1 MYWSG
6 CKNYDKL
13 IGFIRLRLDSNPGG
27 GFIKE
32 LSHCSLVRELHVYGH
47 TKGIGEKTF
56 NDKKAQ
62 HKGYGKILLSMAEV
76 ISYEHGYRKIAV
88 LSAVGTRNYY
98 KLKAGY
104 TEMIDRYNVKKL
116 TYLNDVKNKI
126 KLIIWNADLNLIL
139 GFLIMFLII
148 SNLFIYLLNNTK

>member
-1 MYWSG
+1 M
-6 CKNYDKL
+6 L
-13 IGFIRLRLDSNPGG
+13 RLRINDNNKNVIDILENYA
-27 GFIKE
+27 II
-32 LSHCSLVRELHVYGH
+32 RELHVYGH

-76 ISYEHGYRKIAV
+76 IAYEHGYSKIAV

-116 TYLNDVKNKI
+116 TYFNDVKNKI
-126 KLIIWNADLNLIL
+126 KLIIWNADLILTL
-139 GFLIMFLII
+139 GFVMIFSVIAY
-148 SNLFIYLLNNTK
+148 LFICILNNTK